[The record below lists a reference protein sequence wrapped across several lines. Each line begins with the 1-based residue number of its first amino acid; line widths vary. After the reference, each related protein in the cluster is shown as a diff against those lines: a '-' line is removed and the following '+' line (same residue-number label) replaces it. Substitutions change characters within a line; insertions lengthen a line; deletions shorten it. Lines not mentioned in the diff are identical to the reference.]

1 MSYFTK
7 CKSMLS
13 VVALGASVIL
23 GGANLAMA
31 EADFPTGP
39 IKLIYGY
46 KSGGT
51 AYISSQ
57 ALATAAEG
65 IFKQSIVLEERPGAT
80 ATIAANIVSKA
91 KPDGYTL
98 GVIKSTTA
106 INAPMQFKLP
116 YNTFEDLEFILAFG
130 SPTAA
135 LVVRKDHPANTWQ
148 EFIDMVK
155 KNPGKIKIATSGHMS
170 NTTLVMDYIA
180 MKEDLK
186 WNLLG
191 TSGGAEAMKLLIGGQ
206 IDAYAGSGS
215 QAIHVDQG
223 TCKVLLDYMKTPTYK
238 DIPTL
243 TDIGYPEL
251 QIGEA
256 PYIVVAPK
264 GISAEVRDKLVKV
277 FTEAAKSK
285 VFRDAVAKI
294 YLTDY
299 TKSGEELVSDL
310 KAEDKTFRKIL
321 MDLGRIDSAGK
332 VIKK

>member
-1 MSYFTK
+1 MFN
-7 CKSMLS
+7 CKKIFGAATLGIGLLLS
-13 VVALGASVIL
+13 AG
-23 GGANLAMA
+23 MA
-31 EADFPTGP
+31 QAETDFPKGP

-57 ALATAAEG
+57 ALATAAEK

-80 ATIAANIVSKA
+80 ATVAANMVSRA
-91 KPDGYTL
+91 KKDGYTL

-116 YNTFEDLEFILAFG
+116 YDTFKDLEFILAFG

-148 EFIDMVK
+148 EFVAMVK
-155 KNPGKIKIATSGHMS
+155 EKPGKVKIATSGRMS
-170 NTTLVMDYIA
+170 NTTLVMDYIG
-180 MKEDLK
+180 MKENLK
-186 WNLLG
+186 WNLIG
-191 TSGGAEAMKLLIGGQ
+191 TAGGAEAMKLLIGGQ

-238 DIPTL
+238 GIPTL

-264 GISAEVRDKLVKV
+264 GIPNDVRDKLVKV

-285 VFRDAVAKI
+285 DFRDAVAKI

-299 TKSGEELVSDL
+299 TKSGEDLVADL
-310 KAEDKTFRKIL
+310 KKEDATFRKIL
-321 MDLGRIDSAGK
+321 MDLGRIDAQGNM
-332 VIKK
+332 IKK